1 MGFEFATAGWIVT
14 SIASSTIII
23 LLNKHL
29 MDHYR
34 FTSPTFLTAY
44 HFFLTWLLLEVMCRS
59 GAFTRG
65 TMPRFEKWKMAAFG
79 SGAVIFMNLNLQFN
93 SVGFY
98 QLSKLCC
105 VPFMVVWDFVV
116 YRKKTHILVICA
128 LSLLLVGIGIF
139 SVNDVELNLFGSI
152 IAVIAVICVSV
163 FQIFTGSKQK
173 EFNLNGPQLQ
183 HLTAFPQFVITLM
196 AACVLETNPSSNNA
210 IQNQDLTWETI
221 PLILFTG
228 VVACCVNIASFC
240 LIGRTSAV
248 TYQVCGH
255 MKSILIFVFGLIC
268 FRNVLETKEQM
279 IKKIIGLCISMCGC
293 IWYTYLKLTLSN
305 QPTSEHIKQEDLSND
320 ENPLLQD
327 VDMND

>member
-1 MGFEFATAGWIVT
+1 MGFECATAGWIVA

-23 LLNKHL
+23 LLNKHI
-29 MDHYR
+29 MDH
-34 FTSPTFLTAY
+34 FGFSSPTFLTAY
-44 HFFLTWLLLEVMCRS
+44 HFFLTWLLLEVMCRT
-59 GAFTRG
+59 GAFERG
-65 TMPRFEKWKMAAFG
+65 SMPTFEKWKMAAFG
-79 SGAVIFMNLNLQFN
+79 SGAVIFMNFNLQYN

-116 YRKKTHILVICA
+116 YGKKTHILVICS
-128 LSLLLVGIGIF
+128 LSILLVGIGIF

-183 HLTAFPQFVITLM
+183 HLTAFPQFVITLV
-196 AACVLETNPSSNNA
+196 AACILETNPTSVNA

-221 PLILFTG
+221 PLILLTG
-228 VVACCVNIASFC
+228 VIACCVNIASFC

-255 MKSILIFVFGLIC
+255 MKSILIFIFGLIC
-268 FRNVLETKEQM
+268 FRNILETREQM

-293 IWYTYLKLTLSN
+293 IWYTYLKLTLN
-305 QPTSEHIKQEDLSND
+305 NKPLTEFQKEKELDND
-320 ENPLLQD
+320 ENPLL
-327 VDMND
+327 NDGK